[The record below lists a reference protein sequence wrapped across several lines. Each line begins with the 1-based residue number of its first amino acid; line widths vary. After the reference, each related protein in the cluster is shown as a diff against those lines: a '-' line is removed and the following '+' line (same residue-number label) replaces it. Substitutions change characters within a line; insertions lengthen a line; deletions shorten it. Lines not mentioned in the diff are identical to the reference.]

1 MRYRNYSSRM
11 DYIKQRKDEL
21 SDLYDDDFKGYSH
34 EVEKTKK
41 EEPNEK
47 AKKQQ
52 GVWKLLGKMI
62 GKVPK

>member
-1 MRYRNYSSRM
+1 M

-21 SDLYDDDFKGYSH
+21 SDLYDDDFKGYNHGGEKSKR
-34 EVEKTKK
+34 EEPDEKT
-41 EEPNEK
+41 E
-47 AKKQQ
+47 QQ